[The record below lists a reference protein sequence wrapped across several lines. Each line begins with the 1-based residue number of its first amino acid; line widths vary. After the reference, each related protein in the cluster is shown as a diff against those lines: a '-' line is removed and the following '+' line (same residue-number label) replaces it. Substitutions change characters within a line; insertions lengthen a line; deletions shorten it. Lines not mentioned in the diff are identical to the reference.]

1 MRGYVNFI
9 ILILM
14 WYITKKD
21 KDDDKEKNTK

>member
-1 MRGYVNFI
+1 MKGYVNFI

-21 KDDDKEKNTK
+21 KEDDKEKNTK

>member
-9 ILILM
+9 ILILI